1 MSGLGQ
7 QAGGLAGQALPMA
20 MLIASNYMQG
30 NQAQK
35 TAQQA
40 QQGSLNTWQQNAYPK
55 PEVVNAAATKNRGQL
70 GQARLGA
77 YQNLASNM
85 AARGFGSGSGIMAG
99 GAQGIEKGYL
109 QGLGKQA
116 TDMTKFANTPMFGM
130 PQSAYPTPVAG
141 GPQQA
146 LGGLDTALGYYAMLQ
161 AMKGYRGYA

>member
-20 MLIASNYMQG
+20 MLMASNYMQG

-40 QQGSLNTWQQNAYPK
+40 QQGSLNTWQQNAYPQ
-55 PEVVNAAATKNRGQL
+55 PAAVNAAATENRGAL

-99 GAQGIEKGYL
+99 GGQGIEKGYL
-109 QGLGKQA
+109 QALGKQQ
-116 TDMTKFANTPMFGM
+116 TDMTKLANTPMFGM
-130 PQSAYPTPVAG
+130 PQSAYPTPVSG
-141 GPQQA
+141 GVEQG
-146 LGGLDTALGYYAMLQ
+146 LGSMDTALGYYMMLQ
-161 AMKGYRGYA
+161 ALKR